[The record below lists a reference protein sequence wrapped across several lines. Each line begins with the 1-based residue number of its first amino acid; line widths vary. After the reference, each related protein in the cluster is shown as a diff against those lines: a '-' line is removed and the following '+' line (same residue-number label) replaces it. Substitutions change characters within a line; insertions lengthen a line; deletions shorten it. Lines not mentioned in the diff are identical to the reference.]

1 MNSDQGHQQEWYRGV
16 PISAKWP
23 IIIGLG
29 ALLVCGGGFGTWAAM
44 APLKS
49 AVVAAGRFVAT
60 GQNKLVQH
68 LEGGIIREILA
79 KEGDLIEGGQVVIR
93 MDETSSRVKLR
104 RLVLRK
110 LRLLAMQSRLQ
121 AEVRGE
127 PAMEM
132 PAELVAVAGDSEV
145 QAIFAQQRSELQAR
159 RAALAAEEQVLRKE
173 IAAIEESLHGYEAQV
188 TATKQRLAI
197 FKEELQVKTK
207 LLSNNLIRKTDVL
220 SVQRAEADLSGDLG
234 ELVSR
239 MADANER
246 SARANQRIV
255 HLKALAVKTAVQE
268 LREAETE
275 FDDVLEQIHA
285 VQDVVNRTEVRAPER
300 GIVVKVN
307 YHTAGAVVAPG
318 AVIMELLPVGGE
330 LIIEAH
336 VKPSDVAHVTVDQQA
351 LVRLTALN
359 QRVTPTIA
367 GKVIYLSA
375 DALTEQAPAIGNNGG
390 SVRKDYYVARV
401 RLDKSDVHARLAGFA
416 PTPGMPADVYI
427 QTGER
432 TFFEYIM
439 RPVMDT
445 FSRAFRET

>member
-1 MNSDQGHQQEWYRGV
+1 MSNEQGHHQQWYRGV

-23 IIIGLG
+23 IIIGVG
-29 ALLVCGGGFGTWAAM
+29 ILLVCGGGFGTWAAM

-49 AVVAAGRFVAT
+49 AVVAPGRFVAT

-68 LEGGIIREILA
+68 LEGGIIRQMLA
-79 KEGDLIEGGQVVIR
+79 KEGDLVEAGQVVVG
-93 MDETSSRVKLR
+93 MDETASRVKLR

-110 LRLLAMQSRLQ
+110 LRLLAMQSRLR
-121 AEVRGE
+121 AEIRAE
-127 PAMEM
+127 QAMEM
-132 PAELVAVAGDSEV
+132 PAELAAVSGDPEV
-145 QAIFAQQRSELQAR
+145 QGIFAQQRSELQAR
-159 RAALAAEEQVLRKE
+159 RAALAAEEQVLRRE

-188 TATKQRLAI
+188 KSIRQRLAI
-197 FKEELQVKTK
+197 FNEELQVKTK
-207 LLSNNLIRKTDVL
+207 LLNNNLIRKTDVL
-220 SVQRAEADLSGDLG
+220 ALQRAEADLSGDLG

-239 MADANER
+239 KADANER

-255 HLKALAVKTAVQE
+255 HLQAVAAKTAVQE
-268 LREAETE
+268 LREVETE

-318 AVIMELLPVGGE
+318 AVILELLPVRGE

-336 VKPSDVAHVTVDQQA
+336 VKPSDVVHVTVDQQA
-351 LVRLTALN
+351 LVRLTALS
-359 QRVTPTIA
+359 QRVTPTVT

-390 SVRKDYYVARV
+390 PGRKDYYVARV
-401 RLDKSDVHARLAGFA
+401 RLDKNDVHTRLAGFA

-432 TFFEYIM
+432 TFFEYIL